1 MTSLSEFEIDLRK
14 AAIESAEFLRQKSAK
29 LNEDDEY
36 DEFYSGER
44 EFVAE
49 CYRRLV
55 AINDQYLNNI
65 LIEYYKPKRKERNP
79 LPVYPDLV
87 FHDSKSGRAAV
98 EVKSVWF
105 MPTDKE
111 GLYKSDE
118 NRILDDYEKL
128 RDSYKKFDSKII
140 LVAFLGEPDEY
151 RRNIFKQYVESLVHG
166 KSNILVITC

>member
-1 MTSLSEFEIDLRK
+1 MTSLSEFETDLRK

-49 CYRRLV
+49 CYRRLIS
-55 AINDQYLNNI
+55 INDQYMNNI
-65 LIEYYKPKRKERNP
+65 LIEYYKPKRNERNP
-79 LPVYPDLV
+79 LPVYPDMV
-87 FHDSKSGRAAV
+87 YHDSKNGRAAV

-118 NRILDDYEKL
+118 YRIFDDYEKL
-128 RDSYKKFDSKII
+128 RDSYKKFDSKIL

-151 RRNIFKQYVESLVHG
+151 RRNIFKQYVESLVNG
-166 KSNILVITC
+166 NSNTMVITC

>member
-1 MTSLSEFEIDLRK
+1 M
-14 AAIESAEFLRQKSAK
+14 
-29 LNEDDEY
+29 NEDDEY